1 MNTKSKQ
8 YMFTFEGG
16 GWNAVWAKN
25 LREAKKLA
33 VETYEYSETLNVR
46 IDSVHLATEE
56 GLKVAMSNFW

>member
-16 GWNAVWAKN
+16 GWNTVWAKN

-33 VETYEYSETLNVR
+33 VDTYNSETLNVR
-46 IDSVHLATEE
+46 TDSVHLATEE

>member
-8 YMFTFEGG
+8 YMLTFESG
-16 GWNAVWAKN
+16 GWNTVWAKN

-33 VETYEYSETLNVR
+33 VEKYAYSDTLNVR

-56 GLKVAMSNFW
+56 GLEQALSTFW